1 MNSVLFIRHAETD
14 MAGTF
19 CGHSNPPINAR
30 GRQLIQALINTL
42 NSEEI
47 ECIFTSDLERAAS
60 TASAL
65 ADAFG
70 VPCIKKPNLREINF
84 GSWEGLTWQ
93 QIQGRD
99 EDYARRWTETYP
111 NLPAPGGETFADFQ
125 TRVIAE
131 VTEILHS
138 SDYRQVAVVTHAG
151 AMRVVL
157 QAMCGLAENEAWEL
171 TKPYCSFFRYPR
183 TPNTLGEK
191 P

>member
-1 MNSVLFIRHAETD
+1 MNGALFIRHAETD

-30 GRQLIQALINTL
+30 GRQQIQTL
-42 NSEEI
+42 MNILNGEEI
-47 ECIFTSDLERAAS
+47 NYIFTSDLERAAY
-60 TASAL
+60 TASTL

-70 VPCIKKPNLREINF
+70 IPCIKKPDLREINF

-93 QIQGRD
+93 EIQEQD
-99 EDYARRWTETYP
+99 EAYALRWTETYP
-111 NLPAPGGETFADFQ
+111 NLPAPGGESFADFQ

-131 VTEILHS
+131 VTQILNS
-138 SDYRQVAVVTHAG
+138 SDRQQAAVVTHG
-151 AMRVVL
+151 GVMRVVL

-183 TPNTLGEK
+183 EVTR
-191 P
+191 